1 MDEIINRVEKSGVV
15 AVDLADFLPRN
26 SDLKAF
32 DFAPFLWN
40 ELVLK
45 EKDFREQL
53 KALDWTTFSGK
64 HVYLHCSV
72 DAILPSWSFMLVTS
86 YLTQHV
92 QSITIGD
99 ERAAKQTAIEQTIR
113 ALDKTTYIDAK
124 LIVKGCS
131 DLPNPEAIMSLFLQ
145 QVQPVCSSFM
155 YGEPCSTVPIYK
167 RPKQ

>member
-1 MDEIINRVEKSGVV
+1 MNEIINRVEKSGVI
-15 AVDLADFLPRN
+15 AVDLADFMPRA
-26 SDLKAF
+26 SELKAF

-40 ELVLK
+40 EMVLK
-45 EKDFREQL
+45 EKGFREQL
-53 KALDWTTFSGK
+53 KTLDWSDFQDK

-72 DAILPSWSFMLVTS
+72 DAILPSWSYILVTS
-86 YLTQHV
+86 YLTQIV

-99 ERAAKQTAIEQTIR
+99 ERSAKQTAIEQTIR
-113 ALDKTTYIDAK
+113 SLDKTSYIDAK

-131 DLPNPEAIMSLFLQ
+131 DLPNPAAIMSLFLQ

-167 RPKQ
+167 RPKA

>member
-1 MDEIINRVEKSGVV
+1 MNEIINRVEKSGVI
-15 AVDLADFLPRN
+15 AVDLADFMPR
-26 SDLKAF
+26 SSELKAF

-40 ELVLK
+40 EMVLK

-53 KALDWTTFSGK
+53 KTLDWSDFQDK

-72 DAILPSWSFMLVTS
+72 DAILPSWSYILVTS
-86 YLTQHV
+86 YLTQIV

-99 ERAAKQTAIEQTIR
+99 ERSAKQTAIEQTIR
-113 ALDKTTYIDAK
+113 SLDKTSYIDAK

-131 DLPNPEAIMSLFLQ
+131 DLPNPAAIMSLFLQ

-167 RPKQ
+167 RPKA